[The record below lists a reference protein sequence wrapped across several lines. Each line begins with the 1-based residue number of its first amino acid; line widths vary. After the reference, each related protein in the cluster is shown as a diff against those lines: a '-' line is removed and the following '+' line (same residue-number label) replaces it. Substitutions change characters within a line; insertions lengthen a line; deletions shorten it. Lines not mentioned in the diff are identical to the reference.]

1 MIRVA
6 LYIRVSTDQQ
16 VREGDSIQAQLNALN
31 KYVKEH
37 EGHICVGT
45 FIDDGLSGT
54 KFEERDELQNLL
66 ALVKRNEV
74 DKIIFTR
81 MDRWFRSI
89 KHYVTTQEILEQHN
103 VTWLAIWEPVY
114 DTTTPQGKL
123 IVNQMMSIAE
133 FEAANVGLR
142 INRVFDY
149 KKQKHEVI
157 SGKIPFGYMIKD
169 KHLVPDPDKAPIVRQ
184 VFDMY
189 ATTGKMCETMRKTQG
204 HGLPKTQRAF
214 KILLQNRKYIGEAY
228 GDSNYCEPIIDRE
241 TFDKVQYLLTMNVKK
256 SQKNTYI
263 FSGLT
268 YCKDCGRKMTGTTDR
283 YKDRRYPLYRC
294 MYHYRPL
301 PVCGNSKSLNERKLE
316 EYLVKN
322 LENLAFEKVEVGE
335 SADTVDYA
343 KLIESTEK
351 KMSRL
356 KDLYVNELLTLGEY
370 KKDLDEYQ
378 RQIAEYKMEMSQH
391 QSAGRDKLKELIGQ
405 NLADWYWTLEPH
417 EKRTLWRGVIKEIRF
432 GSDKSIDIVFL

>member
-1 MIRVA
+1 MKRVA
-6 LYIRVSTDQQ
+6 LYCRVSTDQQ
-16 VREGDSIQAQLNALN
+16 ASEGDSIASQIDALERYA
-31 KYVKEH
+31 KSHGYTIADRYV
-37 EGHICVGT
+37 
-45 FIDDGLSGT
+45 DDGISGSLLN
-54 KFEERDELQNLL
+54 ERDELQRMLED
-66 ALVKRNEV
+66 VKKREIDIILFTKLDRFFRNV
-74 DKIIFTR
+74 KN
-81 MDRWFRSI
+81 
-89 KHYVTTQEILEQHN
+89 YLNTQAVLDEYG
-103 VTWLAIWEPVY
+103 VTWRAIWESY
-114 DTTTPQGKL
+114 ETETPQGRL
-123 IVNQMMSIAE
+123 MINQMLSFAQ
-133 FEAANVGLR
+133 FECENTSQR
-142 INRVFDY
+142 ILRVFDY
-149 KKQKHEVI
+149 KKAKREVL

-204 HGLPKTQRAF
+204 LGLPKTQRAF
-214 KILLQNRKYIGEAY
+214 KWLLKNRKYIGEAY
-228 GDSNYCEPIIDRE
+228 GDSSYCEPIIDRA

-283 YKDRRYPLYRC
+283 YKDKRYPLYRC

-335 SADTVDYA
+335 SADTIDYA

-378 RQIAEYKMEMSQH
+378 RQIAEYKREMSQH

-405 NLADWYWTLEPH
+405 NLSDWYWTLEPH

>member
-1 MIRVA
+1 MKRVA
-6 LYIRVSTDQQ
+6 LYCRVSTDNQHDN
-16 VREGDSIQAQLNALN
+16 DSIPAQLDAL
-31 KYVKEH
+31 KKYAKEHGYYVK
-37 EGHICVGT
+37 GIFV
-45 FIDDGLSGT
+45 DDGVSGT
-54 KFEERDELQNLL
+54 LFDERDELQKLL
-66 ALVKRNEV
+66 ELVKQDEI
-74 DKIIFTR
+74 DLILICKL
-81 MDRWFRSI
+81 DRWFRNI
-89 KHYVTTQEILEQHN
+89 RHYQN
-103 VTWLAIWEPVY
+103 VQYLLDEHHVAWRTIWESY
-114 DTTTPQGKL
+114 ETETAIGRMM
-123 IVNQMMSIAE
+123 VNQMLVFAE
-133 FEAANVGLR
+133 YEVEATRSR
-142 INRVFDY
+142 INKTFDY
-149 KKQKHEVI
+149 KKSRHEVV

-204 HGLPKTQRAF
+204 LGLPKTQRAF

-228 GDSNYCEPIIDRE
+228 GDSNYCEAIIDRK
-241 TFDKVQYLLTMNVKK
+241 TFDMVQYLLTMNVKK

-322 LENLAFEKVEVGE
+322 LENLAFEKVEVSE

-356 KDLYVNELLTLGEY
+356 KDLYVNELLTLVEY

-378 RQIAEYKMEMSQH
+378 RQIAEYKREMSQH

-432 GSDKSIDIVFL
+432 GSDKSIDVIFL

>member
-1 MIRVA
+1 MKRVA
-6 LYIRVSTDQQ
+6 LYCRVSTDQQ
-16 VREGDSIQAQLNALN
+16 ASEGDSIASQIDALERYA
-31 KYVKEH
+31 KSHGYTIVDRYV
-37 EGHICVGT
+37 
-45 FIDDGLSGT
+45 DDGVSGSLLN
-54 KFEERDELQNLL
+54 ERDELQRMLDD
-66 ALVKRNEV
+66 VKKREIDIILFTKLDRFFRNV
-74 DKIIFTR
+74 KN
-81 MDRWFRSI
+81 
-89 KHYVTTQEILEQHN
+89 YLNTQAILDEYG
-103 VTWLAIWEPVY
+103 VTWRAIWESY
-114 DTTTPQGKL
+114 ETETPQGRL
-123 IVNQMMSIAE
+123 MINQMLSFAQ
-133 FEAANVGLR
+133 FECENTSQR
-142 INRVFDY
+142 ILRVFDY
-149 KKQKHEVI
+149 KKSQHEVI
-157 SGKIPFGYMIKD
+157 SGKIPFGYKIED

-214 KILLQNRKYIGEAY
+214 KLLLKNRKYIGEAY
-228 GDSNYCEPIIDRE
+228 GDSNYCEPIIDRK
-241 TFDKVQYLLTMNVKK
+241 TFDRVQYLLTMNVKK

-335 SADTVDYA
+335 STDTVDYA

-378 RQIAEYKMEMSQH
+378 RQIAEYKREMSQH

>member
-1 MIRVA
+1 MKRTA
-6 LYIRVSTDQQ
+6 LYARVSTEEQST
-16 VREGDSIQAQLNALN
+16 EGMSIQAQLSSLRDFAKSHNYL
-31 KYVKEH
+31 V
-37 EGHICVGT
+37 VGE
-45 FIDDGLSGT
+45 FVDDGVSGT
-54 KFEERDELQNLL
+54 LLNERDELQKLL
-66 ALVKRNEV
+66 DLVKKDEI
-74 DKIIFTR
+74 DLIIICR
-81 MDRWFRSI
+81 LDRWFRNVR
-89 KHYVTTQEILEQHN
+89 HYMNVQAILEEHN
-103 VTWLAIWEPVY
+103 VAWKTVWESYETESAV
-114 DTTTPQGKL
+114 GKL
-123 IVNQMMSIAE
+123 MVTQMLAFAE
-133 FEAANVGLR
+133 YEVDSTRLR
-142 INRVFDY
+142 INKVFDY
-149 KKQKHEVI
+149 KKSQHEVI
-157 SGKIPFGYMIKD
+157 SGKIPFGYMIQD
-169 KHLVPDPDKAPIVRQ
+169 KHLVPDPDKAPIIRQ

-204 HGLPKTQRAF
+204 LGLPKTQRAF
-214 KILLQNRKYIGEAY
+214 KALLQNRKYIGEAY
-228 GDSNYCEPIIDRE
+228 GDPEYFKPIIDRE
-241 TFDKVQYLLTMNVKK
+241 TFDKVQRLLAMNVKK
-256 SQKNTYI
+256 SQKRVYI
-263 FSGLT
+263 FSGLV

-322 LENLAFEKVEVGE
+322 LENLVFEKVEVGE
-335 SADTVDYA
+335 SADTIDYA

-378 RQIAEYKMEMSQH
+378 RQIAEYKREMSQH

>member
-1 MIRVA
+1 MKRVA
-6 LYIRVSTDQQ
+6 LYCRVSTDQQ
-16 VREGDSIQAQLNALN
+16 ASEGDSIASQIDSLERYA
-31 KYVKEH
+31 KSHGYTIVDCYV
-37 EGHICVGT
+37 
-45 FIDDGLSGT
+45 DDGVSGSLLN
-54 KFEERDELQNLL
+54 ERDELQRMLDD
-66 ALVKRNEV
+66 VKKREIDIILFTKLDRFFRNV
-74 DKIIFTR
+74 KN
-81 MDRWFRSI
+81 
-89 KHYVTTQEILEQHN
+89 YLNTQAILDEYG
-103 VTWLAIWEPVY
+103 VTWRAIWESY
-114 DTTTPQGKL
+114 ETETPQGRL
-123 IVNQMMSIAE
+123 MINQMLSFAQ
-133 FEAANVGLR
+133 FECENTSQR
-142 INRVFDY
+142 ILRVFDY
-149 KKQKHEVI
+149 KKSQHEVI

-204 HGLPKTQRAF
+204 LGLPKTQRAF
-214 KILLQNRKYIGEAY
+214 KLLFQNRKYIGEAY

-335 SADTVDYA
+335 SADTIDYA

-378 RQIAEYKMEMSQH
+378 RQIAEYKREMSQH

>member
-1 MIRVA
+1 MKRVA
-6 LYIRVSTDQQ
+6 LYCRVSTDQQ
-16 VREGDSIQAQLNALN
+16 AKEGDSIAAQRDALER
-31 KYVKEH
+31 YAKEN
-37 EGHICVGT
+37 GYYIAGI
-45 FIDDGLSGT
+45 FIDDGISAT
-54 KFEERDELQNLL
+54 KFQEREKLQELLDLIKDNKID
-66 ALVKRNEV
+66 LVLVTKL
-74 DKIIFTR
+74 
-81 MDRWFRSI
+81 DRLFRSLNWYI
-89 KHYVTTQEILEQHN
+89 RTQEMFNEYG
-103 VTWLAIWEPVY
+103 VDWRAIWEPMY
-114 DTTTPQGKL
+114 DTTTPQGRL
-123 IVNQMMSIAE
+123 IINEMMAISQ
-133 FEAANVGLR
+133 FEAEHTAQRIANV
-142 INRVFDY
+142 FAY
-149 KKQKHEVI
+149 KKAKHEVV

-189 ATTGKMCETMRKTQG
+189 ATSGNMCETMRKTQG
-204 HGLPKTQRAF
+204 LGLPKTQRAF

-228 GDSNYCEPIIDRE
+228 GDSNYCEAIIDRE

-378 RQIAEYKMEMSQH
+378 RQIAEYKKDMSQH
-391 QSAGRDKLKELIGQ
+391 QSAGRDKLQELIGQ

-417 EKRTLWRGVIKEIRF
+417 EKRTLWRGIIKEIRF

>member
-1 MIRVA
+1 MKRTA
-6 LYIRVSTDQQ
+6 LYARVSTEEQST
-16 VREGDSIQAQLNALN
+16 EGMSIQAQLSSLRDFAKSHNYL
-31 KYVKEH
+31 V
-37 EGHICVGT
+37 VGE
-45 FIDDGLSGT
+45 FVDDGVSGT
-54 KFEERDELQNLL
+54 LLNERDELQKLL
-66 ALVKRNEV
+66 DLVKKDEI
-74 DKIIFTR
+74 DLIIICR
-81 MDRWFRSI
+81 LDRWFRNVR
-89 KHYVTTQEILEQHN
+89 HYMNVQAILEEHN
-103 VTWLAIWEPVY
+103 VAWKTVWESYETESAV
-114 DTTTPQGKL
+114 GKL
-123 IVNQMMSIAE
+123 MVTQMLAFAE
-133 FEAANVGLR
+133 YEVDSTRLR
-142 INRVFDY
+142 INRVFDF
-149 KKQKHEVI
+149 KKTQREVL
-157 SGKIPFGYMIKD
+157 SGKIPFGYMIQD

-204 HGLPKTQRAF
+204 LGLPKTQRAF

-228 GDSNYCEPIIDRE
+228 GDSSYCEPIIDRE
-241 TFDKVQYLLTMNVKK
+241 TFDMVQYLLTMNVKK

-356 KDLYVNELLTLGEY
+356 KDLYVNELIGLDEYRKDLGEY
-370 KKDLDEYQ
+370 Q
-378 RQIAEYKMEMSQH
+378 SQIAEYKREMSQH

>member
-1 MIRVA
+1 MKRVA
-6 LYIRVSTDQQ
+6 LYCRVSTDQQ
-16 VREGDSIQAQLNALN
+16 ASEGDSIASQIDALERYA
-31 KYVKEH
+31 KSHGYTIVDRYV
-37 EGHICVGT
+37 
-45 FIDDGLSGT
+45 DDGVSGSLLN
-54 KFEERDELQNLL
+54 ERDELQRMLDD
-66 ALVKRNEV
+66 VKKREIDIILFTKLDRFFRNV
-74 DKIIFTR
+74 KN
-81 MDRWFRSI
+81 
-89 KHYVTTQEILEQHN
+89 YLNTQAILDEYG
-103 VTWLAIWEPVY
+103 VTWRAIWESY
-114 DTTTPQGKL
+114 ETETPQGRL
-123 IVNQMMSIAE
+123 MINQMLSFAQ
-133 FEAANVGLR
+133 FECENTSQR
-142 INRVFDY
+142 ILRVFDY
-149 KKQKHEVI
+149 KKSQREVI
-157 SGKIPFGYMIKD
+157 SGKVPFGYMIQD
-169 KHLVPDPDKAPIVRQ
+169 KHMVPDPEKAPIVRQ

-189 ATTGKMCETMRKTQG
+189 ATTGKICETMRKTQG
-204 HGLPKTQRAF
+204 LGLPKTQRAF

-228 GDSNYCEPIIDRE
+228 GDSSYCEAIIDRE
-241 TFDKVQYLLTMNVKK
+241 TFDRVQYLLTMNVKK

-322 LENLAFEKVEVGE
+322 LEDLAFEKVDVGE
-335 SADTVDYA
+335 STDTVDYA

-378 RQIAEYKMEMSQH
+378 RQIAEYKREMSQH

>member
-1 MIRVA
+1 MKRTA
-6 LYIRVSTDQQ
+6 LYARVSTEEQST
-16 VREGDSIQAQLNALN
+16 EGMSIQAQLSSLRDFAKSHNYL
-31 KYVKEH
+31 V
-37 EGHICVGT
+37 VGE
-45 FIDDGLSGT
+45 FVDDGVSGT
-54 KFEERDELQNLL
+54 LLNERDELQKLL
-66 ALVKRNEV
+66 DLVKKDEI
-74 DKIIFTR
+74 DLIIICR
-81 MDRWFRSI
+81 LDRWFRNVR
-89 KHYVTTQEILEQHN
+89 HYMNVQAILEEHN
-103 VTWLAIWEPVY
+103 VAWKTVWESYETESAV
-114 DTTTPQGKL
+114 GKL
-123 IVNQMMSIAE
+123 MVTQMLAFAE
-133 FEAANVGLR
+133 YEVDSTRLR
-142 INRVFDY
+142 INRVFDF
-149 KKQKHEVI
+149 KKTQREVL
-157 SGKIPFGYMIKD
+157 SGKIPFGYMIQD
-169 KHLVPDPDKAPIVRQ
+169 KHLVPDPEKAKIAQR
-184 VFDMY
+184 VFDLY
-189 ATTGKMCETMRKTQG
+189 IQTGSICELIRLTQG
-204 HGLPKTQRAF
+204 LGLPKTQRAF
-214 KILLQNRKYIGEAY
+214 KALLQNRKYIGEAY
-228 GDSNYCEPIIDRE
+228 GDPEYFTPIIDRE
-241 TFDKVQYLLTMNVKK
+241 TFDKVQRLLAMNVKK

-263 FSGLT
+263 FSGMT

-378 RQIAEYKMEMSQH
+378 RQIAEYKREMSQH